1 MIEFPGPLA
10 RSPSSPKHKPTW
22 MVWAKGEKIPGGLH
36 GVWSPSSNC
45 LLVLREMFSF
55 GTHDDHSCMKL
66 VKCVF
71 YIFEQIGFGWIW
83 DIIILQIPICVRV
96 ELRSLSAD
104 LNQRTICFVV
114 PLTSIVVENR
124 LKSCSLLGASRVPH
138 DWTSI
143 NMYQR
148 SVFVRFIM
156 AFGNYQ
162 CRESEWDSL

>member
-1 MIEFPGPLA
+1 MIELPGPLA

-22 MVWAKGEKIPGGLH
+22 MVWAKGDKNPGGLH
-36 GVWSPSSNC
+36 GVWLQSSNC
-45 LLVLREMFSF
+45 LFVLREMVFFWNTWWSF
-55 GTHDDHSCMKL
+55 LDETREMCFL
-66 VKCVF
+66 YV
-71 YIFEQIGFGWIW
+71 WTNRIW
-83 DIIILQIPICVRV
+83 DIIILQVPICVRV

-124 LKSCSLLGASRVPH
+124 LKSCSLLGASRVSH
-138 DWTSI
+138 DWTTI

-156 AFGNYQ
+156 AYRNYQ
-162 CRESEWDSL
+162 CRESEWDDL